1 MIRPARRAAARTPA
15 GRIPAERT
23 PGHSAP
29 GSAPGNSAPGNS
41 ALADGAAQLS
51 PRSATD
57 RSADLTSGLPSPR
70 SRQQRWLLVAALVLT
85 GLSMR
90 TAVTSVGAVLDGL
103 ESGLHTNSSG
113 AGLIT
118 TLPPICF
125 AALGALAPRMASRAG
140 PHRLLVLALT
150 VMTIGLLARAL
161 IGSLPVFVVLSVLSL
176 SGSAVANVLMPTL
189 VKWHFPDRIGAMTA
203 LYTTAMAIGG
213 TLAAGLTVPIGLLA
227 PGADSWR
234 AGIGSWALLSAFA
247 VLPWLSTLR
256 HDTRFAAGPARLPA
270 TMLWRS
276 RTAWMVTL
284 FFAFQSV
291 QAYIAFGWFERF
303 LSAHSFS
310 ASTAGW
316 MVALLSAMG
325 IPASMIAPV
334 VPVRHHRLLV
344 VILGASFA
352 GAYAGLLFDP
362 AGAWAWMVLAGIGG
376 GMFPLSLALIGYRT
390 ASAEMTASLSAFAQS
405 IGYVIAA
412 CGPLLFGVLHG
423 ATGGWAAPFGV
434 LWAAVI
440 LATVTG
446 WFAAR
451 PRTVDD
457 DLRQGSQILD

>member
-1 MIRPARRAAARTPA
+1 MTPPARGAAADTHDEPTSRRRARNATVRSVEAP
-15 GRIPAERT
+15 
-23 PGHSAP
+23 SA
-29 GSAPGNSAPGNS
+29 
-41 ALADGAAQLS
+41 Q
-51 PRSATD
+51 
-57 RSADLTSGLPSPR
+57 PSSH
-70 SRQQRWLLVAALVLT
+70 SRQQRWLLITALLLT

-103 ESGLHTNSSG
+103 ERGLHTGSGG

-125 AALGALAPRMASRAG
+125 AVLGALAPRMAARAG

-150 VMTIGLLARAL
+150 AMTVGLLTRAFVS
-161 IGSLPVFVVLSVLSL
+161 SLAAFVALSVLSL
-176 SGSAVANVLMPTL
+176 IGSAVANVLMPTL
-189 VKWHFPDRIGAMTA
+189 VKRHFPDRIGSMTA
-203 LYTTAMAIGG
+203 LYTTAMAVGG
-213 TLAAGLTVPIGLLA
+213 TLAAGLTVPVGLLTS
-227 PGADSWR
+227 GADSWR
-234 AGIGSWALLSAFA
+234 AGIGSWALLSALA

-256 HDTRFAAGPARLPA
+256 HDTRLAAGPERMPA
-270 TMLWRS
+270 TGLVHS
-276 RTAWMVTL
+276 RIAWMVTL

-303 LSAHSFS
+303 LSAHSIS

-325 IPASMIAPV
+325 IPMSMIAPV
-334 VPVRHHRLLV
+334 VPIRHHRPLV
-344 VILGASFA
+344 VVLGGCFA
-352 GAYAGLLFDP
+352 TAYAGLLFDP
-362 AGAWAWMVLAGIGG
+362 AGAWIWMVLAGIGG
-376 GMFPLSLALIGYRT
+376 GMFPLSLTLIGYRT
-390 ASAEMTASLSAFAQS
+390 RSAEMTASLSAFAQS

-446 WFAAR
+446 WMAST

-457 DLRQGSQILD
+457 DLAARGDAAPAI

>member
-1 MIRPARRAAARTPA
+1 MIRPARGGAARDAAARGAARTPA
-15 GRIPAERT
+15 ERPPAERT
-23 PGHSAP
+23 PADSA
-29 GSAPGNSAPGNS
+29 S
-41 ALADGAAQLS
+41 ADGAGQLS
-51 PRSATD
+51 PHGATD
-57 RSADLTSGLPSPR
+57 GPSGLPSGPLSQR

-103 ESGLHTNSSG
+103 EGGLHTNSSVS
-113 AGLIT
+113 GLIT

-125 AALGALAPRMASRAG
+125 AALGALAPRMASRVG

-150 VMTIGLLARAL
+150 AMTIGLLTRAL
-161 IGSLPVFVVLSVLSL
+161 IGSVAVFVVLSVLSL

-189 VKWHFPDRIGAMTA
+189 VKWHFPNRIGAMTA

-227 PGADSWR
+227 SSADSWR

-270 TMLWRS
+270 TLLWRS

-334 VPVRHHRLLV
+334 VPVRHHRPLV
-344 VILGASFA
+344 LFLGASFA

-376 GMFPLSLALIGYRT
+376 GMFPLSLTLIGYRT

-457 DLRQGSQILD
+457 DLREASQILD

>member
-1 MIRPARRAAARTPA
+1 MIQPARGAAAGTPA
-15 GRIPAERT
+15 EPRPAER
-23 PGHSAP
+23 AP
-29 GSAPGNSAPGNS
+29 TN
-41 ALADGAAQLS
+41 GAGRRS
-51 PRSATD
+51 PRNAMDQTAS
-57 RSADLTSGLPSPR
+57 LPPALRTPR
-70 SRQQRWLLVAALVLT
+70 SRRQRWLLIAALVLT

-103 ESGLHTNSSG
+103 EGGLHTNSSV

-140 PHRLLVLALT
+140 PHRLLVLSLT
-150 VMTIGLLARAL
+150 AMTIGLLTRAL
-161 IGSLPVFVVLSVLSL
+161 VGSVAVFVVLSVLSL

-227 PGADSWR
+227 PGSDSWR

-270 TMLWRS
+270 TLLVRS

-334 VPVRHHRLLV
+334 VPVRHHRRLV
-344 VILGASFA
+344 LILGGSFA
-352 GAYAGLLFDP
+352 TAYAGLLFDP
-362 AGAWAWMVLAGIGG
+362 AGAWVWMVLAGIGG

-390 ASAEMTASLSAFAQS
+390 ASAETTASLSAFAQS

-434 LWAAVI
+434 LAAAVI

-446 WFAAR
+446 WFAAT

-457 DLRQGSQILD
+457 DLGRPRTHRRISPPATQNLD